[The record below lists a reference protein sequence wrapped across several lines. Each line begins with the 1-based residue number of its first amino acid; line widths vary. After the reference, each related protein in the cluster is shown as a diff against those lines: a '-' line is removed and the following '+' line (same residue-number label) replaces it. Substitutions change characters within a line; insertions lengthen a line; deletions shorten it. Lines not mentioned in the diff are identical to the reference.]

1 MGRGHLASLDHAA
14 ETAAVPGK
22 ADTTWCDAVASSP
35 RFCFNSDMLPLAE
48 LLAELVRRPSVNPMG
63 RTDIDPAIIYE
74 SRVTAFL
81 EEQLRELGCE
91 FRKQHVAPGRE
102 NIVATYSPANARRS
116 IMFEA
121 HQDTVPVDAMIIEP
135 FAATVEGGKLFGRG
149 ACDVK
154 AGVAVMFTAF
164 ARLVREKPP
173 GSAAVTLAYTVDE
186 EHSCLGVRELVRSG
200 VRADAAI
207 VAEPTLLNIVN
218 AHKGVVRWVLET
230 TGRACHSSRPDDG
243 VNAIYRM
250 AKLITG
256 VERYAEA
263 LRQLQPDPLLG
274 PRTISLGRITGGVS
288 PNTVPDVCRADIDR
302 RLIPGETALS
312 ATTELEAFLRSHS
325 DVPFT
330 LTTAPSGCAP
340 LGPELS
346 GKLVEEFGAA
356 INAVVGK
363 HTVHPVPFGTD
374 AATLAGA
381 GVPSIVFGPG
391 DIAQAHTKDEWIDL
405 AQLAPAAEIL
415 FRFACGK

>member
-91 FRKQHVAPGRE
+91 FRTQHVAPGRE